1 MTVSVEQRIRALGL
15 VLPEPAA
22 PVANFVPFTRI
33 GRLVFISGQVP
44 TDGEGRLIAGQV
56 GTDFNV
62 EEATKIARQ
71 VGLTLISVIRKAAGE
86 LDRVTR
92 IVKIN
97 GYVNAAPGF
106 GQQPQVVNGVSDL
119 LVEVFGDRGRHARAA
134 VGAASLPGNVPVEV
148 EAIVEVD

>member
-1 MTVSVEQRIRALGL
+1 MTVSVEQRIRELGIR
-15 VLPEPAA
+15 LPEPAA
-22 PVANFVPFTRI
+22 PVANFVPFTRV

-44 TDGEGRLIAGQV
+44 TDEEGRLIAGQV
-56 GTDFNV
+56 GTDFTV

-71 VGLTLISVIRKAAGE
+71 VGLTLISVIRTAAGE
-86 LDRVTR
+86 LDRVIR

-106 GQQPQVVNGVSDL
+106 ERQPQVVNGVSDL